1 VILLQFNPPRSPFLF
16 DSKVI
21 ALAQTYALARKILLA
36 KIAEHQFAI
45 KIASTEVGVSRQT
58 HVNALQT
65 TMATTVACLYV
76 IRDFLCHMKICQS
89 G

>member
-45 KIASTEVGVSRQT
+45 KIA
-58 HVNALQT
+58 
-65 TMATTVACLYV
+65 
-76 IRDFLCHMKICQS
+76 
-89 G
+89 